1 MQYKVFNLDDPN
13 IFLQTDVLSRRFAE
27 TITSPFNDQVTILI
41 NGTRGSGKSFLGL
54 DIAIKTAQEIAKIK
68 GGNPSKYFS
77 LNNVAIIK
85 LDSVLDLME
94 NLQQYGIYFLDDI
107 GVGYSNREWRSQ
119 KNIRMNKIVQTFR
132 TDNVMTIYSVP
143 DKNLIDKVPREMVE
157 KYIETH
163 KDNNMYSM
171 GINIAKVFNLE
182 KLLRD
187 DKLLTI
193 PQVVE
198 RQNEMYQ
205 YSRYVSHKPP
215 DSIIEQYNSA
225 RKKIAQDLRKEETQA
240 IRNGEIKDEVQK
252 ITKKQ
257 RILELDR
264 DWKANVDDCQTQ
276 YKTKKEYLKQN
287 GFYNYSSVMSTLQ
300 RAKEGGNN

>member
-240 IRNGEIKDEVQK
+240 IRNGEIKGEVQK
-252 ITKKQ
+252 VTKKQ

-300 RAKEGGNN
+300 RAKEGNN